1 MNRLT
6 AAAVATALTL
16 CTTQAALADAKVGK
30 PAPSFTLTDA
40 TGKAHSLADFKGKT
54 VVLEWTNAD
63 CPFVQKH
70 YSGNMQKQQG
80 QATSNDVVWLTIN
93 SSASGKQGSVDGKG
107 AQQVVARTGG
117 KQTAYLLDSPG
128 KVGRDYN
135 AKTTPHMYVI
145 DGQGTLQY
153 AGAIDSIP
161 SADKNDIAKATQY
174 VPAALADVQAGK
186 PVRVATSQAYGCSI
200 KY

>member
-1 MNRLT
+1 
-6 AAAVATALTL
+6 
-16 CTTQAALADAKVGK
+16 
-30 PAPSFTLTDA
+30 
-40 TGKAHSLADFKGKT
+40 
-54 VVLEWTNAD
+54 
-63 CPFVQKH
+63 
-70 YSGNMQKQQG
+70 
-80 QATSNDVVWLTIN
+80 
-93 SSASGKQGSVDGKG
+93 
-107 AQQVVARTGG
+107 
-117 KQTAYLLDSPG
+117 LDSPG